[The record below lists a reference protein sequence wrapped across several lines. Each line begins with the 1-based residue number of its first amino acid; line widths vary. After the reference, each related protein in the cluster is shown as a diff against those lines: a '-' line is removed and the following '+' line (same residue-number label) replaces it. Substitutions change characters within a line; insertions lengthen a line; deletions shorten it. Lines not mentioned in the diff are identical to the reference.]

1 MKKIK
6 KLAFFIDN
14 IGWGGAEKSLISLLN
29 HLDFNNIEVDLFT
42 VSADNDDSSV
52 LRLIPQEVRHQSLP
66 VCRNRLWMMLCQ
78 YCYSMKMRVLPFL
91 GMRRH
96 LAELFWMSLK
106 TSYPR
111 LKVKYDVAI
120 AYQQGMM
127 TYYVAEKVRA
137 EKKIA
142 WINSQLGAHG
152 YDVKFNR
159 KYYDKFDQVVAVCD
173 TLRKIL
179 CDSGYVNPYKLTAIY
194 DIVDE
199 NDIMKRATEEGD
211 IDRSHLLTFVTV
223 ARLVPEKNLL
233 LVIES
238 ANLLRNK
245 GVDFIWYIVGE
256 GPSETVIRK
265 KITDL
270 NLSDNV
276 ILTGEQSNP
285 YKYIRSADVY
295 VQTSTSEGFGMAI
308 AEAKILRRPIVSTNF
323 PIVIDQIKDR
333 VNGLVAEMTAESVAE
348 KIMTIISDEYLRKS
362 IECNLSKERNRTNVT
377 EVKKF
382 IKLLYD

>member
-42 VSADNDDSSV
+42 VSADNDESSV
-52 LRLIPQEVRHQSLP
+52 LSLIPREVRHQSLP
-66 VCRNRLWMMLCQ
+66 VFRHRLWMILCQ
-78 YCYSMKMRVLPFL
+78 FCYSIKMRVLPCL
-91 GMRRH
+91 GVRRH
-96 LAELFWMSLK
+96 LAEIFWKSLR

-127 TYYVAEKVRA
+127 TYYVAEKVQA

-152 YDVKFNR
+152 YNVKFNR

-179 CDSGYVNPYKLTAIY
+179 FDSGYVNPSKLTTIY

-199 NDIMKRATEEGD
+199 NDILKKAREEGD
-211 IDRSHLLTFVTV
+211 VDSSQLLTFVTV
-223 ARLVPEKNLL
+223 ARLVPEKNLS

-256 GPSETVIRK
+256 GPSKPVIRK

-270 NLSDNV
+270 NLSDYV
-276 ILTGEQSNP
+276 ILTGNQSNP

-295 VQTSTSEGFGMAI
+295 VQTSKSEGFGMAI

-348 KIMTIISDEYLRKS
+348 KIMSIISDEYLRKS
-362 IECNLSKERNRTNVT
+362 IECNLSKERNQTNVT